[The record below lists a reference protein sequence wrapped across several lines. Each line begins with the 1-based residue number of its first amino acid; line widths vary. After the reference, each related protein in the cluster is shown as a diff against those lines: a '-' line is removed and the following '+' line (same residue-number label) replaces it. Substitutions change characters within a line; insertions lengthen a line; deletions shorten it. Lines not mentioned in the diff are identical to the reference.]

1 MACVSPSLEFVT
13 GGGRQRRSTDMAPSE
28 TIVRPITNPT
38 VLAKTFVNE
47 HDDDTDSASKTNSLQ
62 IPYGFIMDNVT
73 DLLVYG
79 TMTVSNLSL

>member
-1 MACVSPSLEFVT
+1 
-13 GGGRQRRSTDMAPSE
+13 MAPSE
-28 TIVRPITNPT
+28 TIVRSITNPT

-79 TMTVSNLSL
+79 TMTVRTPFFPVWSV